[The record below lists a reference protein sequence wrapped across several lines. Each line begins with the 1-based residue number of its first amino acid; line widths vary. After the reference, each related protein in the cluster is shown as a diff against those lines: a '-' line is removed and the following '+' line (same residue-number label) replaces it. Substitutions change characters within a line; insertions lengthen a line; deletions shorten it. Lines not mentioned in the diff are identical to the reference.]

1 MSRVVKVGTLRS
13 PSASAGY
20 LGFYPSFQA
29 NTDAVW
35 TDRSGKG
42 NNGTIPDTAVAWATA
57 NRVST
62 SAVFNKAPNL
72 ATTVLAN
79 NWTWNGTDRNS
90 LLIFFKGV
98 VTVPGSTLAL
108 FGNANS
114 TTEGGIKCSINASAQ
129 LQINLYDRVNA
140 QSFFG
145 TVGAST
151 LIDASWGS
159 VAHSVAY
166 VLDGPTNTA
175 MIYKDGALL
184 LSQSITSVT
193 NLNSTGDFRPGA
205 THNTAG
211 VASSTY
217 AWHFWKAPT
226 GTTVSWDALIMRLH
240 NSPTLPILQGEVGF

>member
-1 MSRVVKVGTLRS
+1 MSRVVKVGTIRS

-62 SAVFNKAPNL
+62 STGFNKAPNVP
-72 ATTVLAN
+72 TTVLAN
-79 NWTWNGTDRNS
+79 WTWNGEDRQS
-90 LLIFFKGV
+90 LLIFFKGL
-98 VTVPGSTLAL
+98 VTIPGSALSL
-108 FGNANS
+108 FGNATN

-129 LQINLYDRVNA
+129 LQINLYDRVNN

-145 TVGAST
+145 TVDAST

-159 VAHSVAY
+159 VAHSLAY

-184 LSQSITSVT
+184 LSQAITTVT
-193 NLNSTGDFRPGA
+193 NLNSTGNFRPGA

-217 AWHFWKAPT
+217 AWHLWKAPT
-226 GTTVSWDALIMRLH
+226 GTVVPWDRLIMRLH
-240 NSPTLPILQGEVGF
+240 SSPTMPILTGEVGF